1 MASGGDDVDERL
13 IEYFRPRL
21 RELITVPQVL
31 DVLQIIG
38 TDQKE
43 RIRQKEVTDGNQAAA
58 DLLIDAVVRKPHEAG
73 WFQAFVDALE
83 RSGHGYAADVIQVKL
98 PEPEVEAENDYCV
111 KLIRLMIPSLLDMK
125 TEVVT
130 VHCSSKRLITEADVE
145 IVNAETRRQGHMM
158 GARELLSR
166 IVRGRPGWFSEFL
179 EVLRE
184 TEHKSL
190 YEELT
195 GCPPADKATDL
206 YQGISAESA
215 ELPNSQEPPQPDGS
229 RHAGPNEEPE
239 DSELGLRDYQMEVA
253 GPALQGE
260 NVIVCLPTG
269 CGKTRVAVYI
279 TKKHLDGRKVEGRPG
294 KVVVLVNKIP
304 LVEQHYFKEFQPGL
318 KQWYRVKRVSGDSV
332 LKISFTEIVKQN
344 DVIICTAQILEN
356 YLERSGKGEDKG
368 VNLSDL
374 SLVIIDECHHTQ
386 KGDVYNH
393 IMMRY
398 LAQKH
403 KNLRLMKN
411 GKQTVPL
418 PQILALTATLGVGSA
433 TKLAKAEEHILRICA
448 NLDATKIMTR
458 SREDFKK
465 EQKKKVLTIEERMK
479 DPFGDL
485 IKKIMHVIHEHAQL
499 QPTCELGSQKYELWV
514 IQMERKAATEQDQKV
529 RACADHLRKY
539 NDGLILCNTIR
550 MRDSFECLC
559 RFYEEEMSKKQP
571 DDEHVI
577 QITETERFLFHLFRE
592 NKEKLQMLTENPDYE
607 NKSLSQLRTAV
618 LREFST
624 REAARGIIFTKT
636 RLSAIALSQWVQEN
650 PKFSDIGVKAAH
662 VIGGGDQ
669 SVVKPMTPTEQ
680 REVLNNFRDG
690 DVNLL
695 VATTVA
701 EEGLDIPECNFVI
714 RYGHV
719 TNEISMIQTQGR
731 GRAEDS
737 TYTVVD
743 VKNSG
748 VAEKE
753 QVNEY
758 RKDMMN
764 RAMDKIKTLSEAE
777 YGKRIMEF
785 QLQAIL
791 EERVKNTKKT
801 KKEIKK
807 INPAD
812 VKFCCRSCNM
822 DVCSGEDIEVI
833 EAAHPVNVSERFS
846 ELFIA
851 VQEQPLDCEVN
862 SYFACKKCGQR
873 WGSMMLYHS
882 IKCPSLHVKN
892 FVVTISGKK
901 ISKCTKWSELPVNFP
916 ALDYVELARRVVQSS
931 DDDDDDND
939 NDNKD

>member
-1 MASGGDDVDERL
+1 
-13 IEYFRPRL
+13 
-21 RELITVPQVL
+21 
-31 DVLQIIG
+31 
-38 TDQKE
+38 
-43 RIRQKEVTDGNQAAA
+43 
-58 DLLIDAVVRKPHEAG
+58 
-73 WFQAFVDALE
+73 
-83 RSGHGYAADVIQVKL
+83 
-98 PEPEVEAENDYCV
+98 
-111 KLIRLMIPSLLDMK
+111 
-125 TEVVT
+125 
-130 VHCSSKRLITEADVE
+130 
-145 IVNAETRRQGHMM
+145 MM

-195 GCPPADKATDL
+195 GCPPADKATVSGEKSALAKDKALKPDIAACQSCDVPQSEGGSQSDEKPTDDNTDL